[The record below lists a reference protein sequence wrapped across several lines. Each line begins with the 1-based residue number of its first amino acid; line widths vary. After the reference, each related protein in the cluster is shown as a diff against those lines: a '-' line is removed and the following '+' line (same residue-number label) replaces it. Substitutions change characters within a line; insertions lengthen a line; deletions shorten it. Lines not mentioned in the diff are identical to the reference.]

1 MTMRYGVILFI
12 LLAVSMKSY
21 SQNERD
27 FNGHL
32 VVFLVTGFNGD
43 SIRVMVNK
51 DTLLSERI
59 KSSPHGDFYDGN
71 FFVGL
76 ADTAQTLAIFDIKR
90 NTSVESK
97 IKPEFQYLYIF
108 RLGEKDFN
116 FDYSNDLRL
125 PE

>member
-1 MTMRYGVILFI
+1 LFI

-59 KSSPHGDFYDGN
+59 VLTP
-71 FFVGL
+71 
-76 ADTAQTLAIFDIKR
+76 
-90 NTSVESK
+90 
-97 IKPEFQYLYIF
+97 
-108 RLGEKDFN
+108 
-116 FDYSNDLRL
+116 
-125 PE
+125 

>member
-1 MTMRYGVILFI
+1 MRYGVILFI

-59 KSSPHGDFYDGN
+59 VLTP
-71 FFVGL
+71 
-76 ADTAQTLAIFDIKR
+76 
-90 NTSVESK
+90 
-97 IKPEFQYLYIF
+97 
-108 RLGEKDFN
+108 
-116 FDYSNDLRL
+116 
-125 PE
+125 